1 MRCAIRR
8 GLCLPPAPWVMTG
21 TRWGSVLSQHHH
33 FFHHQ
38 RGYKGMFLK
47 KIWCSA
53 KQARRQ
59 TFFFALDYLKS
70 WGPHWGSNLVAI
82 LIFWTCMSLSTATHL
97 HQAVMC
103 GPYYMYLSG
112 RKFSWS
118 FSESYCEALAP
129 WRRVIYLAGE
139 ETLPL
144 WKHSSNRW
152 RQPISPTFSLRC
164 HPGMQDFLFYLP
176 LINFT
181 SQIKYCL
188 ATIGEYHK
196 SYQSMENKI
205 SEFFAI
211 VSKAGRDTWEEV
223 IKYLQVA
230 EEQTWREKSSNEVT
244 AQLFHWT
251 KRTEKEKEKH

>member
-82 LIFWTCMSLSTATHL
+82 LIFWPYMSLSTAMHL

-103 GPYYMYLSG
+103 GPDYMYLSG

-152 RQPISPTFSLRC
+152 RQPISPTFSLHSDVILGCRTFVLSAS
-164 HPGMQDFLFYLP
+164 HKFHQSKQVLSGNNWR
-176 LINFT
+176 I
-181 SQIKYCL
+181 SQILSKY
-188 ATIGEYHK
+188 GK
-196 SYQSMENKI
+196 
-205 SEFFAI
+205 
-211 VSKAGRDTWEEV
+211 
-223 IKYLQVA
+223 
-230 EEQTWREKSSNEVT
+230 
-244 AQLFHWT
+244 
-251 KRTEKEKEKH
+251 

>member
-53 KQARRQ
+53 KQARRR

-82 LIFWTCMSLSTATHL
+82 LIFWTCMSLSTAMQL

-103 GPYYMYLSG
+103 GPYYMYLLG

-129 WRRVIYLAGE
+129 WCRVIYLAGE

-152 RQPISPTFSLRC
+152 RQPNHQHSHSDVILGCRTFFFICLSSISP
-164 HPGMQDFLFYLP
+164 
-176 LINFT
+176 
-181 SQIKYCL
+181 
-188 ATIGEYHK
+188 
-196 SYQSMENKI
+196 
-205 SEFFAI
+205 
-211 VSKAGRDTWEEV
+211 V
-223 IKYLQVA
+223 
-230 EEQTWREKSSNEVT
+230 KSSIVWQ
-244 AQLFHWT
+244 QLENITNLIKVWKIKSVNSLQFFPKLEETHGRKW
-251 KRTEKEKEKH
+251 